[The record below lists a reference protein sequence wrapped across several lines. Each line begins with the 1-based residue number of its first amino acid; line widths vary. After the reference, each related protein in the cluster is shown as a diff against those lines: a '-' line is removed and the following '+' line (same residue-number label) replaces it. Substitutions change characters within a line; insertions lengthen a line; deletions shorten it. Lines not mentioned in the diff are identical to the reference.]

1 MMNYPNDLPSSLKET
16 FYRDYIKKNI
26 SELQMLQSMPV
37 SELKTNKFGKS
48 FLIKQYKNDI
58 LRNFEP

>member
-1 MMNYPNDLPSSLKET
+1 MMNSPKDLPSSLKET

-37 SELKTNKFGKS
+37 SELKTNKHGC
-48 FLIKQYKNDI
+48 
-58 LRNFEP
+58 EAA